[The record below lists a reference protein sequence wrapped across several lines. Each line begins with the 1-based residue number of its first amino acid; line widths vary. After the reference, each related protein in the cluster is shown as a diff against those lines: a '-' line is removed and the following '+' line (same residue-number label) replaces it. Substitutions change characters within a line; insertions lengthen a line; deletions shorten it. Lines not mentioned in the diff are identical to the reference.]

1 MTVNKF
7 IYKNESEETVVVL
20 GTRKPH
26 GSNSGIYPKFFVCGF
41 ICVYFVCVCVC
52 VCVCSY

>member
-26 GSNSGIYPKFFVCGF
+26 GSNSGIYPVF
-41 ICVYFVCVCVC
+41 CVWFYLCIFCVCVCVC
-52 VCVCSY
+52 VCV